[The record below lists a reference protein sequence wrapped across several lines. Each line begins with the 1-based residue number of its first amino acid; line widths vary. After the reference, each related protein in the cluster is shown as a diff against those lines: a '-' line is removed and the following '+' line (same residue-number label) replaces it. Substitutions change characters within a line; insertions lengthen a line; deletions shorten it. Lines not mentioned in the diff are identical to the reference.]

1 MNSQVMRKFFSNQA
15 GALLAGSGT
24 SESLPETTTLADK
37 SFLKYYTACT
47 SLTGTSRG
55 LYWSHQVK
63 NSGEAGRFKTIIT
76 GAANDVHGV
85 HGTIEINGG
94 TITGEAAGG
103 RFNIVLPAGVFGG
116 QTCGLYAELY
126 ANTATSDL
134 TAGSIA
140 RFTLGGDGTGVG
152 LLDHSCALFSIEGN
166 SIGAAA
172 HGHIVD
178 AISGD
183 KAVTHLARIRING
196 VPYYI
201 MLRNAV

>member
-1 MNSQVMRKFFSNQA
+1 MRKFFSNQC
-15 GALLAGSGT
+15 GALLAGTGT

-47 SLTGTSRG
+47 ALTGTSRG

-63 NSGEAGRFKTIIT
+63 KSGEAGRFKTIIT

-103 RFNIVLPAGVFGG
+103 RFNVVLPAGVFGG

-126 ANTATSDL
+126 ANHATSNL
-134 TAGSIA
+134 TSGALI
-140 RFTLGGDGTGVG
+140 RCVLGGDSTGVG
-152 LLDHSCALFSIEGN
+152 LLDTSCALISIEGN
-166 SIGAAA
+166 TINTAKMVRA
-172 HGHIVD
+172 VD
-178 AISGD
+178 TAG
-183 KAVTHLARIRING
+183 AVTHQIRIRVNG
-196 VPYYI
+196 AAYYL
-201 MLRNAV
+201 MAQNALD

>member
-1 MNSQVMRKFFSNQA
+1 MNSQVMRKFFSNQC
-15 GALLAGSGT
+15 GALLAGTGA

-47 SLTGTSRG
+47 ALTGTSRG

-134 TAGSIA
+134 SSGAIA
-140 RFTLGGDGTGVG
+140 RFVLGGDPTGVG
-152 LLDHSCALFSIEGN
+152 LLDTSCALFSIEGN
-166 SIGAAA
+166 TINTAKMVRA
-172 HGHIVD
+172 VD
-178 AISGD
+178 SAS
-183 KAVTHLARIRING
+183 AVTHQIRIRING
-196 VPYYI
+196 VLYYL
-201 MLRNAV
+201 MAQNALD